1 MQTIYY
7 VVYSIMENT
16 KPEPKKKEDKRR
28 QICLENLRKGREKL
42 QKLRQKGF
50 STRIPIKGKIKIK
63 SEVLS

>member
-1 MQTIYY
+1 M
-7 VVYSIMENT
+7 MENT
-16 KPEPKKKEDKRR
+16 KPQAKKEDKRR